1 MRLGEREGLVRW
13 IGMLHLWF
21 ALVFLAVVQGTF
33 AGGGWIGCAEEGE
46 AASQGLEVG
55 GWDPAL

>member
-13 IGMLHLWF
+13 MRMPHLWF

-33 AGGGWIGCAEEGE
+33 AGGGWIGCAEEG
-46 AASQGLEVG
+46 
-55 GWDPAL
+55 